1 MGAGMLAVGAGWGFR
16 GPEELAQAGADVILE
31 KPLDML
37 NGVA

>member
-1 MGAGMLAVGAGWGFR
+1 MLSLGAGWGFR
-16 GPEELAQAGADVILE
+16 GREELARAGADVILE